1 MRFKQNTR
9 QVAIL
14 LAVMMLTTFIACNS
28 GDSQE
33 RYGDIIETE
42 IEEVEKEVKTDQ
54 TEETVFYML
63 PSALQ
68 IAHIYRKSGLKYF
81 PNLTSEIKNVDKYV
95 TETSKLQNLG
105 VYSAD
110 LCYVA
115 LNKQTQEQLYY
126 LKAMMDMSG
135 DLGFSSVFSSGA
147 FVDRFENN
155 MESEDSMI
163 VILSQLQQRLDYYLE
178 DGEMEDKS
186 TIIFSGAWIESIYV
200 SLTGFRMEG
209 EGSGASIRIHEQLN
223 ILSSLIGKLEKVWQP
238 DDKITGMIED
248 LKAMRT
254 MVESFD
260 FMEEVDKE
268 SHVLLKNVTMSEK
281 ELDQLEESVREIR
294 TKIING

>member
-135 DLGFSSVFSSGA
+135 DLGFSSVFSPREHLWIGLRIIWK
-147 FVDRFENN
+147 VR
-155 MESEDSMI
+155 
-163 VILSQLQQRLDYYLE
+163 IL
-178 DGEMEDKS
+178 
-186 TIIFSGAWIESIYV
+186 
-200 SLTGFRMEG
+200 
-209 EGSGASIRIHEQLN
+209 
-223 ILSSLIGKLEKVWQP
+223 
-238 DDKITGMIED
+238 
-248 LKAMRT
+248 
-254 MVESFD
+254 
-260 FMEEVDKE
+260 
-268 SHVLLKNVTMSEK
+268 
-281 ELDQLEESVREIR
+281 
-294 TKIING
+294 